1 MSKVYVKF
9 PKTGL
14 GNLLLIWARA
24 YVFSEINHL
33 PLVTSSWWAFR
44 WGAWLRN
51 EKKKRLYWGY
61 FRENGFLRRLGIQWF
76 RLTHKI
82 VHEPPIQKIDTRV
95 SGNQLFLF
103 DRVIVDNDLFG
114 SIRDYSDLISQKL
127 YEMLNPKLKKQ
138 LETYVPPVI
147 SIHIRR
153 GDFKMG
159 NPITPESFFIKTI
172 NEIRKAA
179 NEDLPVTVFTDAN
192 EDEIMEVLA
201 LPETHM
207 ASPKADILD
216 ILLMSKSKFVIL
228 SRSSTFSYWAAFLSD
243 ALVIR
248 PAGDWQLKIK
258 DKLPGNNYKELIFPV
273 NSLKLK
279 SEMKLQ

>member
-24 YVFSEINHL
+24 YVFSEINHI
-33 PLVTSSWWAFR
+33 PMVTSSWWAFR

-61 FRENGFLRRLGIQWF
+61 FRENGFLERLGIQWF
-76 RLTHKI
+76 RLTHKV
-82 VHEPPIQKIDTRV
+82 VHEPPVQKIHDHD
-95 SGNQLFLF
+95 SGNELFLF
-103 DRVIVDNDLFG
+103 DRVIADNDLFG
-114 SIRDYSDLISQKL
+114 PIRDYSDLIKRKL

-138 LETYVPPVI
+138 LETYVSPVI

-159 NPITPESFFIKTI
+159 NPITPESFFIKSI

-192 EDEIMEVLA
+192 EDEIMEVLS
-201 LPETHM
+201 LPETHL

-258 DKLPGNNYKELIFPV
+258 DQLPGKNYKELIFPV
-273 NSLKLK
+273 NSMDLK
-279 SEMKLQ
+279 SDMKLQ